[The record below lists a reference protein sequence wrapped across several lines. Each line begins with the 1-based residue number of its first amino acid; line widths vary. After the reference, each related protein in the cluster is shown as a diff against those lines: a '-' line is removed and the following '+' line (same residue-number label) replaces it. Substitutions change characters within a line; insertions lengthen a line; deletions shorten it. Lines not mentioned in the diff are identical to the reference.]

1 MLMKHGTCVLT
12 GGLVASGAT
21 PGKKLA
27 AQRIAPSDVKLPDR
41 MAGQPPQEEGPV
53 AGVTLDV
60 DNLAREYRQ
69 AMGWDPD
76 SGRPDVATLDKLG
89 LKDLVAAFG

>member
-1 MLMKHGTCVLT
+1 MPP
-12 GGLVASGAT
+12 

>member
-1 MLMKHGTCVLT
+1 ML
-12 GGLVASGAT
+12 GL
-21 PGKKLA
+21 
-27 AQRIAPSDVKLPDR
+27 
-41 MAGQPPQEEGPV
+41 PPQEDGPV

-76 SGRPDVATLDKLG
+76 SGQPEKTTLEKLG
-89 LKDLVAAFG
+89 LHALIKTYG

>member
-1 MLMKHGTCVLT
+1 
-12 GGLVASGAT
+12 
-21 PGKKLA
+21 
-27 AQRIAPSDVKLPDR
+27 

-53 AGVTLDV
+53 AGVTVDV

-76 SGRPDVATLDKLG
+76 SGKPDDATLEKLG
-89 LKDLVAAFG
+89 LAQLVKNFG